1 MQTKLMN
8 AIDTYAQSLG
18 RVVQVEESGDSDE
31 KIASLHETKRQARDA
46 VQAMLVAAAPQAVQ
60 AAVPKWIDDPHDIE
74 QGQMLN
80 PEWVKLQQSDA
91 PAHPAEGVPAH
102 VHSALTDA
110 RAVLLSINRGDSHRV
125 KVGDDVCYWQRDE
138 WVQWAINE
146 VLPMVNAA
154 IAATHPT
161 QQGLEPTMFWDA
173 DDPERCES
181 SINNVVVEVDNC
193 RGLRV
198 GDIVT
203 IQRAV
208 RLPNLEVRITQCPD
222 AEGNGDL
229 EWDEVV
235 AAQAKQGGVA

>member
-1 MQTKLMN
+1 MN
-8 AIDTYAQSLG
+8 HLTQALARFDAYFRSANGVPPNDRISVPTAEWVALRALLTEALSAQ
-18 RVVQVEESGDSDE
+18 
-31 KIASLHETKRQARDA
+31 
-46 VQAMLVAAAPQAVQ
+46 AAPQAVQ

-74 QGQMLN
+74 QGQVLN

-91 PAHPAEGVPAH
+91 PAHPAEGLPAAKSGRQ
-102 VHSALTDA
+102 VIVDSGALQMVLNALERDA
-110 RAVLLSINRGDSHRV
+110 LEGKQVRAEMRLELMQSIT
-125 KVGDDVCYWQRDE
+125 Y
-138 WVQWAINE
+138 
-146 VLPMVNAA
+146 
-154 IAATHPT
+154 PT

-173 DDPERCES
+173 YDPERCES

-222 AEGNGDL
+222 AEGNGAL

-235 AAQAKQGGVA
+235 AAQAKQGEQP